1 MRGCEGSIAK
11 VSFSSHR
18 ASAGSEHSTTPV
30 LSKEEAAGD
39 GSPPD
44 QEEVPAIWRTRV
56 QRMSANGGLGSAVDP
71 PAIALPGGYRAGER
85 GGGASFWLGGGL
97 LCSIVAVTYHA
108 LRSNVGQ
115 GGDCLGCDGSCGGD
129 DGDGG
134 GGSCGGGDSAVG
146 GSGGGGGGDAACGEE
161 TGHTHSE

>member
-11 VSFSSHR
+11 VSFSSYR

-30 LSKEEAAGD
+30 LGKEGAAGD

-44 QEEVPAIWRTRV
+44 QGEVPAIWRTRV
-56 QRMSANGGLGSAVDP
+56 QRMSANGSLGSAVEP
-71 PAIALPGGYRAGER
+71 PAIALPGVYRAGER
-85 GGGASFWLGGGL
+85 GGWASFWRGGGL
-97 LCSIVAVTYHA
+97 LCSIVAVAYHV

-115 GGDCLGCDGSCGGD
+115 GGDCLG
-129 DGDGG
+129 GDGG

-146 GSGGGGGGDAACGEE
+146 GSGGGGGGDAACGKE
-161 TGHTHSE
+161 TGHTHSD